1 MPPSVDLRRGQTG
14 KTFPLIRAMIPVRT
28 GAPYWTAKPRVPFWK
43 RDGLATTHPNLAAQI
58 RRQIEAQFPFA
69 VCDDCLAVLL
79 IAPVDEV
86 HQAALVVTKED
97 GF

>member
-1 MPPSVDLRRGQTG
+1 
-14 KTFPLIRAMIPVRT
+14 MIPVRT

-97 GF
+97 GFMRRLRLCYKCRRTVELTSRD